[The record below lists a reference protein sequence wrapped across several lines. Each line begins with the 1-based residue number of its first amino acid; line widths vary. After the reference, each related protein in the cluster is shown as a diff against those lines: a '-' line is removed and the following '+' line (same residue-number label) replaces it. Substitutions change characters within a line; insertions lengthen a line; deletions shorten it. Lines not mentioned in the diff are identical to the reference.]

1 MLTPRKALTTKSSE
15 SEQRSLFSIATNL
28 NSKFMSTPGRV
39 ATVVDNSQ
47 ISSMI
52 NIPNNASISSTN
64 TPPPNAVDS
73 GGDVTSGNEDDN
85 TQPILIRIMVLI
97 KLRQRWLQRQLSFS
111 QIDVSMEVN
120 HHVRIIDFLVFLI
133 LRLPLMVQ
141 EFVGMKIFNSVLITL
156 VAQTQSS
163 MMAYRKR
170 LRRWERRL
178 CSKYSMTDIRML
190 MLVLYHQETIF

>member
-1 MLTPRKALTTKSSE
+1 
-15 SEQRSLFSIATNL
+15 
-28 NSKFMSTPGRV
+28 MSTPGRV

-97 KLRQRWLQRQLSFS
+97 KLRQR
-111 QIDVSMEVN
+111 
-120 HHVRIIDFLVFLI
+120 
-133 LRLPLMVQ
+133 
-141 EFVGMKIFNSVLITL
+141 
-156 VAQTQSS
+156 
-163 MMAYRKR
+163 
-170 LRRWERRL
+170 
-178 CSKYSMTDIRML
+178 
-190 MLVLYHQETIF
+190 